1 MTAAAA
7 PGLVAGSLTAA
18 ALPHLGGP
26 EAIVVTSSTPLWYTT
41 RATGVAALV
50 LLTTGMARP

>member
-26 EAIVVTSSTPLWYTT
+26 EAIVVTSSTPLWYT

-50 LLTTGMARP
+50 LLTTGMARS